1 MFTRTTWALIAS
13 SAMAVNLDSN
23 EEYHVLAEVSAKYNS
38 FAEVA
43 SIDDIET
50 DFYSH
55 AHDLPTETRAFS
67 VPKSTEW
74 STPLQLS
81 FKNKTDEWV
90 ELFWHDYQG
99 NLQGGTYIAPFG

>member
-1 MFTRTTWALIAS
+1 MFTRTTVALIAS
-13 SAMAVNLDSN
+13 SAIAVNLDSN
-23 EEYHVLAEVSAKYNS
+23 EEDHMLAEVSAKYNT

-43 SIDDIET
+43 SLDPET
-50 DFYSH
+50 DFYTH
-55 AHDLPTETRAFS
+55 RHDEPTETTAFS
-67 VPKSTEW
+67 VPMSTEW

-99 NLQGGTYIAPFG
+99 NLQGGTYIRPYG